1 MNSLILLHPLY
12 DACFPRT
19 KIKLEARNL
28 EILLD
33 HGEPKA
39 LQSLLRK
46 KQKLYGIYIYTYAD
60 IFDQEKI
67 ATEFNRFFAN
77 VGSTLAKQIP
87 ESENSFESYI
97 VKTFATMQHK
107 SFSIVELRDAFFSLK
122 LNKSPGNDK
131 ISFIVKIC
139 FSKLR
144 EPLRHLSNLFIETW
158 VFQDKLKIA
167 RVSPV
172 YKVGDSSDQ
181 TNNRTTS
188 VLSCFSR
195 IFVRIVYNRLF
206 SYMPQEKILHSKQ
219 FGFQCGHF

>member
-12 DACFPRT
+12 DACFPRM

-28 EILLD
+28 EILVD

-46 KQKLYGIYIYTYAD
+46 KQKLYGIYIYIYIYVYIYIYIYKYIYIYAD

-87 ESENSFESYI
+87 ESENSLESYI
-97 VKTFATMQHK
+97 AKTFATMQHK

-122 LNKSPGNDK
+122 LNESPGNDK

-181 TNNRTTS
+181 TNDRTTQ
-188 VLSCFSR
+188 FSLA
-195 IFVRIVYNRLF
+195 FPEFL
-206 SYMPQEKILHSKQ
+206 
-219 FGFQCGHF
+219 

>member
-12 DACFPRT
+12 DACFPRM

-33 HGEPKA
+33 RGEPKA

-87 ESENSFESYI
+87 ESENSFES
-97 VKTFATMQHK
+97 
-107 SFSIVELRDAFFSLK
+107 
-122 LNKSPGNDK
+122 
-131 ISFIVKIC
+131 
-139 FSKLR
+139 
-144 EPLRHLSNLFIETW
+144 
-158 VFQDKLKIA
+158 
-167 RVSPV
+167 
-172 YKVGDSSDQ
+172 
-181 TNNRTTS
+181 
-188 VLSCFSR
+188 
-195 IFVRIVYNRLF
+195 
-206 SYMPQEKILHSKQ
+206 
-219 FGFQCGHF
+219 

>member
-12 DACFPRT
+12 DACFPRM

-28 EILLD
+28 EILVD

-46 KQKLYGIYIYTYAD
+46 KQKLYGIYIYIY
-60 IFDQEKI
+60 IYVYIYI

-87 ESENSFESYI
+87 ESENSLESYI
-97 VKTFATMQHK
+97 AKTFATMQHK

-122 LNKSPGNDK
+122 LNESPGNDK

-181 TNNRTTS
+181 TNDRTTQ
-188 VLSCFSR
+188 FSLA
-195 IFVRIVYNRLF
+195 FPEFL
-206 SYMPQEKILHSKQ
+206 
-219 FGFQCGHF
+219 